1 MTSVT
6 GVRAPGARVDG
17 FSPRTCRGENDLIFF
32 FRLAA
37 EEPEKTGDFFLAL
50 FPGFAEIGGKL
61 LFSS

>member
-6 GVRAPGARVDG
+6 GVRAPGARVNE
-17 FSPRTCRGENDLIFF
+17 FSAGTRPAENDSIFF

-37 EEPEKTGDFFLAL
+37 EEPEKTGGFFLAL